1 MGVTTVDKIR
11 LAGAFGSHISVSHA
25 GLVSPSDLSRSPRQA
40 MPPPPGPDGISWMKA
55 RLVATI
61 AKAERIETAVAD
73 DFQAHFVGAM
83 GLPHQSDPFPNLF
96 SVVAPPTAKMLESN
110 DAPKRRR
117 RRTSRADA

>member
-1 MGVTTVDKIR
+1 R
-11 LAGAFGSHISVSHA
+11 N
-25 GLVSPSDLSRSPRQA
+25 
-40 MPPPPGPDGISWMKA
+40 A
-55 RLVATI
+55 RLEIAATI

-73 DFQAHFVGAM
+73 DFQAHFVSAM

-110 DAPKRRR
+110 DSPKRRR